1 MAVHDPPS
9 VPEVVR
15 FALHRGHLVPA
26 GAGEEDDAVAKRDDP
41 REVTPGAVAGIGVRI
56 VEQQISAGEARGL
69 AVKEIHEA
77 ELPCIPGGGHVSMR
91 PVEPPREIP
100 AHLHLDIVSV
110 DAFHPQPRQGL
121 RHEAPNLPGEPGAE
135 TPDGPTVRLQGDA
148 DIGGQPLGY
157 DSHFRGCEALPP
169 LERERQQA
177 ITLPGR
183 QEVRHPHER
192 RGPELPRR
200 RRFRRPAAAQHRVQ
214 PGGLAP
220 VGAVDA
226 QAPVQRARRG
236 EVSLPPMDPGQ
247 LPLRVRIVGVGGEGA
262 PQGRL
267 GQLLEAARAHT
278 DFQVSMSIKPQ
289 GHRRKDVK
297 GKASMLY
304 LREAD
309 GNKETDIY
317 GVILPKRWVEG
328 SWHEGNPSGIFRYDG
343 NILNELASKLAGI
356 MGDGAVECYAG
367 MPTESKLMPISI
379 QRYTELKDAH
389 TFLMDLYSMERL
401 YDIVRESYKRYMK
414 YIADLS
420 MDSALEFT
428 FSHKPA
434 DMATIFTTATIE
446 CTAFLAL
453 FRLYWEN
460 LTGDSKSPGQRFFL
474 TAKERDTL
482 DEIARAAYSDNP
494 KQIDALVQGLC
505 PLALHG
511 KPIADFITWQH
522 KRNENDYH
530 HLFSSSV
537 KIETSDKIPSH
548 LRETA
553 KKCLHDG
560 KPLPE
565 SLAEGIEALSSIHL
579 KIRKALEPRTASA
592 RVSIENSMQEWKA
605 HTGEEPSETDIN
617 NLFTIFER
625 NRGCELDISETNGY
639 YIQWLR

>member
-1 MAVHDPPS
+1 
-9 VPEVVR
+9 
-15 FALHRGHLVPA
+15 
-26 GAGEEDDAVAKRDDP
+26 
-41 REVTPGAVAGIGVRI
+41 
-56 VEQQISAGEARGL
+56 
-69 AVKEIHEA
+69 
-77 ELPCIPGGGHVSMR
+77 
-91 PVEPPREIP
+91 
-100 AHLHLDIVSV
+100 
-110 DAFHPQPRQGL
+110 
-121 RHEAPNLPGEPGAE
+121 
-135 TPDGPTVRLQGDA
+135 
-148 DIGGQPLGY
+148 
-157 DSHFRGCEALPP
+157 
-169 LERERQQA
+169 
-177 ITLPGR
+177 
-183 QEVRHPHER
+183 
-192 RGPELPRR
+192 
-200 RRFRRPAAAQHRVQ
+200 
-214 PGGLAP
+214 
-220 VGAVDA
+220 
-226 QAPVQRARRG
+226 
-236 EVSLPPMDPGQ
+236 
-247 LPLRVRIVGVGGEGA
+247 
-262 PQGRL
+262 
-267 GQLLEAARAHT
+267 
-278 DFQVSMSIKPQ
+278 
-289 GHRRKDVK
+289 
-297 GKASMLY
+297 MLY

-309 GNKETDIY
+309 GNKEADIY

-328 SWHEGNPSGIFRYDG
+328 SCHEGNPSGIFRYDG

-356 MGDGAVECYAG
+356 IGDGAVECYAG
-367 MPTESKLMPISI
+367 MPTKSKLMQISI

-420 MDSALEFT
+420 MDSALEFR

-434 DMATIFTTATIE
+434 DMVPIFTTATIE

-460 LTGDSKSPGQRFFL
+460 LTGASKSPGQRFFL
-474 TAKERDTL
+474 SAKERDTL
-482 DEIARAAYSDNP
+482 DEIVEATSHDSR
-494 KQIDALVQGLC
+494 KQIDALVKGLC

-511 KPIADFITWQH
+511 KPIADFVTWQH
-522 KRNENDYH
+522 KNNENDYH

-617 NLFTIFER
+617 NLFTIFKR
-625 NRGCELDISETNGY
+625 NKGCELDISETNIGVAHDKYTRILEGKYRRIPGFSNLAMEVTEIYTKTYLDGQKISLIGKFPDKRKLIEELEARGATIVDISATTDIVVRASNLTPKQQEKIRKYQIMVVGY
-639 YIQWLR
+639 ATVEELIDRSTPPARPNYLRPRSSFDSTEEHFRHVLNYYEIDAAN